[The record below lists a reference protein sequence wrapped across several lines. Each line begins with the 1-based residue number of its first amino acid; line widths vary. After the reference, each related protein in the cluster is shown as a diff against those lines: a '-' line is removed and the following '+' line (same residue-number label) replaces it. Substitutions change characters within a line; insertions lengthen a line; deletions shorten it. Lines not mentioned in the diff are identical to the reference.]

1 MKKWIFSRLL
11 LMLCLLLVCCGSA
24 AAAQIS
30 GADGCVAVPGET
42 AVYPI
47 TISSDTGLAAC
58 VLYVECDSTV
68 FSLETDASGAYL
80 VQPGDTTAGNWL
92 ASRYGDAGWRLAW
105 FDAQDRMLNGVL
117 CTLPLRVSDTAVLGD
132 YPIRITCSAENTI
145 NAAGKPVACT
155 VRDGS
160 IRVVSA
166 EPTLHTDDSG
176 LIPGTVVDVPVYLR
190 NNPGLLGLHL
200 TFENSVEAALVR
212 DADGNPYIT
221 PGPLLKTGTLL
232 QNQYQTDGW
241 QLVWFSSAPMTQD
254 GLLLTVRYRLNASD
268 GGTFSLPIAYTAK
281 NTLNAEN
288 RPLPLRV
295 ELSDLPTEPFALR
308 DMRGAWD
315 DAEGRY
321 CVTGVLPVDWLV
333 NQDALL
339 LVAAAYRDGNRLAAV
354 TLSVQSTDGQTFRM
368 SLPARLN
375 PGSADEIRVYVL
387 QKMTLRPLC
396 APTVLPL
403 GA

>member
-1 MKKWIFSRLL
+1 MKKWTFFRFLL
-11 LMLCLLLVCCGSA
+11 TVWFMLICCSSVS
-24 AAAQIS
+24 AAQIS

-42 AVYPI
+42 AAYPI
-47 TISSDTGLAAC
+47 TISSDTGLAAG
-58 VLYVECDSTV
+58 VLYVECDTTV

-80 VQPGDTTAGNWL
+80 VQPGETAAGNWL
-92 ASRYGDAGWRLAW
+92 ASHYGDAGWRLAW
-105 FDAQDRMLNGVL
+105 FDARDRVLNGVL
-117 CTLPLRVSDTAVLGD
+117 CTLPLRVSDTAAPGD

-145 NAAGKPVACT
+145 NAAGEPVACT

-166 EPTLHTDDSG
+166 EPTLYTDDSG
-176 LIPGTVVDVPVYLR
+176 LIPGTIVEVPVYLR

-200 TFENSVEAALVR
+200 TFESSAEAALVR

-232 QNQYQTDGW
+232 QNQYQTDGG

-254 GLLLTVRYRLNASD
+254 GLLLTVRYRLAASD
-268 GGTFSLPIAYTAK
+268 GGTLSLPVAYTAK

-295 ELSDLPTEPFALR
+295 ELSDLPAESFALR
-308 DMRGAWD
+308 NMRAAWD
-315 DAEGRY
+315 DAAGQY
-321 CVTGVLPVDWLV
+321 CVTGTLPVDWSV
-333 NQDALL
+333 NQDELL
-339 LVAAAYRDGNRLAAV
+339 LAAAAYRDGNRLAAA
-354 TLSVQSTDGQTFRM
+354 TLSVQCTDGQTFRI
-368 SLPARLN
+368 SLPVRLN

-403 GA
+403 AA